1 MLEQT
6 GLAASVP
13 FMVEGDSFGAEKPR
27 LWSDRRL
34 IVLF

>member
-1 MLEQT
+1 MV
-6 GLAASVP
+6 AP